1 MERTSAYADF
11 VLFVFLFIAIY
22 LHPHIFERPEED
34 TSSLVTRVTGC
45 VSFLTWVLAILVPAG
60 SSLNHWVSISPA
72 PALAFLNSKLFFLV
86 LVTFL
91 L

>member
-1 MERTSAYADF
+1 MLTLISYCVYF
-11 VLFVFLFIAIY
+11 YLFISIY

-34 TSSLVTRVTGC
+34 TSSLVTGVTGC

-60 SSLNHWVSISPA
+60 SSLNHWVSNSPA